1 VIAYQNARPMSFA
14 PDKDMEIT
22 ETIIDPV
29 KSMDRVWEMVRSAKD
44 EILILFSSANSFA
57 RQDRAGAVQ
66 VLKESRAKR
75 KDLKIKIL
83 APRSERVEELR
94 LELKPHHIEV
104 KYIQEFSQT
113 KITILVVDR
122 IRSHVVELKNDNT
135 MNTLEA
141 IGHSTYS
148 TRILTV
154 LSYVSILESYWALS
168 ELHEESANELAYT
181 KEYLNKVLTEIK
193 TNKNQLDN

>member
-1 VIAYQNARPMSFA
+1 MN
-14 PDKDMEIT
+14 
-22 ETIIDPV
+22 
-29 KSMDRVWEMVRSAKD
+29 RVWEMVRSAKD

-83 APRSERVEELR
+83 APKSERVEELR
-94 LELKPHHIEV
+94 LELKPHDIEI

-122 IRSHVVELKNDNT
+122 IRSHVIELKNDNT

-141 IGHSTYS
+141 IGYSTYS
-148 TRILTV
+148 TRVLTV
-154 LSYVSILESYWALS
+154 LSYVSILESYWTLS

-181 KEYLNKVLTEIK
+181 KEYLDKVLTRINERIK
-193 TNKNQLDN
+193 NSKPYHKQMLSVRLA